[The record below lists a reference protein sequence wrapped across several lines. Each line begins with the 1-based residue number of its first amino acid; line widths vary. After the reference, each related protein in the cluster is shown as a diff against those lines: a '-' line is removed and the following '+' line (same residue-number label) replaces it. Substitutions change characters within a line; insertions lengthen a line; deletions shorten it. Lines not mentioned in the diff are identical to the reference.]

1 MNRYILIGDL
11 HANHFG
17 LEKLLNFAKYNENED
32 YLIFVGNYVDN
43 LNSVKYSAR
52 ETIDFLLKLKSKS
65 KKIFFIKGNNDL
77 FFIDLLK
84 FKNPPNSV
92 WIKNGGRQILQ
103 SYGINDFDNLN
114 LKIEKIPFIHR
125 QFFSDLLQDYYL
137 DENIIAIHGGFINE
151 DQMIAISNNE
161 VLSNEF
167 LYQITWDKK
176 FIFSKFNENKKMF
189 KKYFKNRKLI
199 VGNTPYGP
207 YQNNKNLNWL
217 LIDGGSKM
225 GKKQLGLIIEN
236 ENFNFLNE
244 DGFVDYNIN

>member
-1 MNRYILIGDL
+1 M
-11 HANHFG
+11 
-17 LEKLLNFAKYNENED
+17 K
-32 YLIFVGNYVDN
+32 
-43 LNSVKYSAR
+43 
-52 ETIDFLLKLKSKS
+52 KS
-65 KKIFFIKGNNDL
+65 FT
-77 FFIDLLK
+77 
-84 FKNPPNSV
+84 
-92 WIKNGGRQILQ
+92 
-103 SYGINDFDNLN
+103 
-114 LKIEKIPFIHR
+114 HR

-137 DENIIAIHGGFINE
+137 DKNIIAIHGGFINE

-176 FIFSKFNENKKMF
+176 FIFSKFDEDKKMF
-189 KKYFKNRKLI
+189 EKYFKNRKLI